1 MVMNKTIKLSLIFLV
16 GLIIVFIML
25 NSQSPVEDIPPATL
39 QVTKKLVGDI
49 WHVRC
54 DYMDSADGVVWKRD
68 VIRNPNGVLSK
79 EGHSANGCG
88 DAEHWVI
95 WVGADGVPYRLDE
108 INPDQ
113 SERTIPTLVYRP
125 RYEFSTADIMALSQ
139 DDTAAVWRYSQ
150 NFVDPMPWSDIQIG
164 QRIYWTTQ
172 IGDQILY
179 HTGIPYRSTPSFV
192 LYINGNGYPLVAGG
206 SVEIND
212 LLPGIYNI
220 SEEESPDYYLGNVSS
235 NGEITDRN
243 EWQVS
248 VVIHEGE
255 LVSVDWPNIVKT
267 PPPED
272 PPSQP
277 GLPEVSTN
285 TPLVELKGQNV
296 WDDANDADHIRPD
309 SVRIMLYANGDLV
322 KSIEV
327 APSDSD
333 ESNSLWSYFFG
344 LFPKVDENGEL
355 IKYSIIEESIAGY
368 DSNYDG
374 TSVVNSHATNTPP
387 PD

>member
-1 MVMNKTIKLSLIFLV
+1 
-16 GLIIVFIML
+16 
-25 NSQSPVEDIPPATL
+25 
-39 QVTKKLVGDI
+39 
-49 WHVRC
+49 
-54 DYMDSADGVVWKRD
+54 
-68 VIRNPNGVLSK
+68 
-79 EGHSANGCG
+79 
-88 DAEHWVI
+88 
-95 WVGADGVPYRLDE
+95 
-108 INPDQ
+108 
-113 SERTIPTLVYRP
+113 
-125 RYEFSTADIMALSQ
+125 MALSQ
-139 DDTAAVWRYSQ
+139 DDTDAVWRYSQ

-255 LVSVDWPNIVKT
+255 LVSVDWPNVVKT

-285 TPLVELKGQNV
+285 TPLVELEGQNI

-368 DSNYDG
+368 DSNYNG